1 MDMQAD
7 VLAVDIREAARRL
20 TLSPRTVASMVARHE
35 LPSLKVGRRRII
47 PVTALEGFIKRCYPT
62 EPTTLKRGGLAE

>member
-1 MDMQAD
+1 MQAD
-7 VLAVDIREAARRL
+7 LVAVDIREAARRL

-47 PVTALEGFIKRCYPT
+47 PVTALEEFIKHDHPRDPVT
-62 EPTTLKRGGLAE
+62 QLNLGGLAE